1 LVTKVQFKQ
10 QKYAQ
15 TAFNSTFA
23 RKIMDPRLKAFERL
37 LNIMDD
43 LREKCPW
50 DRKQTFE
57 TLRNL
62 TIEETY
68 ELADAITDR
77 DYDSLKGEIGDVF
90 LHLVFYSKIGS
101 EQGLFDVSDVLNTIC
116 DKLIHRHPHIYG
128 DVEATT
134 EEEVKAN
141 WEKIKLTEGKKSVLS
156 GVPKSLPAMVK
167 ATRIQEKVR
176 GIGFDWERAEDVWNK
191 VEEEINELKVEV
203 LNTSD
208 KIEAEFGDVL
218 FALINYARFIGVQPE
233 NALASTNTKFMK
245 RFVRMEE
252 LIASSGKD
260 ISSLNLGEMD
270 VYWEE
275 AKKME
280 R

>member
-1 LVTKVQFKQ
+1 
-10 QKYAQ
+10 
-15 TAFNSTFA
+15 
-23 RKIMDPRLKAFERL
+23 MDPRLKAFERL

-191 VEEEINELKVEV
+191 VEEEIQELKVEV